1 MRMEYK
7 TVITKTFSTN
17 DREQWRSFL
26 MENFKTLPEVWF
38 VFPLKDSGE
47 ESISYNDA
55 VEEALCVGWID
66 GVTQPTDEKHI
77 ARRFTPRKKGSAYSQ
92 PNIERLVWLDERG
105 LIHPEIRPSVEKI
118 IKKKFVF
125 PKDILA
131 AIKKNKDAWAHYQ
144 EFTEPYKRI
153 RVAYIDA
160 ARDRPEEFK
169 KRLENFI
176 KATEKGKIIQGY
188 GGVEKYYVPE
198 PKQ

>member
-7 TVITKTFSTN
+7 TVITKTFATN
-17 DREQWRSFL
+17 DRAQWRSFL

-38 VFPLKDSGE
+38 VFPLKDAGE

-105 LIHPEIRPSVEKI
+105 LIHPEIRPSVEKT

-131 AIKKNKDAWAHYQ
+131 SIRKNKDAWAHYQ

-160 ARDRPEEFK
+160 ARKRPEEFE
-169 KRLENFI
+169 KRLKSFI

-188 GGVEKYYVPE
+188 GGVEKYYVRE
-198 PKQ
+198 AKQ